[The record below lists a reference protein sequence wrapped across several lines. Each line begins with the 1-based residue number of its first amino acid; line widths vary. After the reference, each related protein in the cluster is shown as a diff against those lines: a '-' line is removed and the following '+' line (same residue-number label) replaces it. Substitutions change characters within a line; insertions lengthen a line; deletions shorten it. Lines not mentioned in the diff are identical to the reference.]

1 MAIGERL
8 TKKTEKENWFDF
20 IVHILE
26 NINIPFP
33 YKDWDKDNLKVAE
46 FKQRLKEV
54 NIDWLTVKAEAAGI
68 SRSGFL
74 DKLLDSLRTTESSVG
89 DTGLFDVYSNQM
101 EKLIDELVEQRV
113 KERTR

>member
-1 MAIGERL
+1 MSTL
-8 TKKTEKENWFDF
+8 
-20 IVHILE
+20 
-26 NINIPFP
+26 
-33 YKDWDKDNLKVAE
+33 
-46 FKQRLKEV
+46 LKEV